1 MGTSK
6 RIEGF
11 IKYVRLQISN
21 WNTRKTKIHRSSF
34 PSVSAFNN
42 SIQFNRGY
50 WRSHFKQTP
59 WSPHFETIDNGNLT
73 CPVFNTVFS
82 LRWISCGACRLHPPR
97 WCYPM
102 ETSKNCTLWSIWNFN
117 EFLSDRSVK
126 NEYWNLV
133 KNKKYKIIVRDGGA
147 FYENVKVAFY
157 LVLSFSWLESI
168 SSMKFISSRGRETII
183 FI

>member
-1 MGTSK
+1 MATSK

-11 IKYVRLQISN
+11 IKYVKLRISN

-42 SIQFNRGY
+42 SIQFNREY

-59 WSPHFETIDNGNLT
+59 WSSHFETVDNGNLT

-82 LRWISCGACRLHPPR
+82 LRWISCGAYRLSILLDDVIQV
-97 WCYPM
+97 

-117 EFLSDRSVK
+117 EFLSDRSAK

-133 KNKKYKIIVRDGGA
+133 KNKKYKIIVRDG
-147 FYENVKVAFY
+147 FLREC
-157 LVLSFSWLESI
+157 ES
-168 SSMKFISSRGRETII
+168 E
-183 FI
+183 